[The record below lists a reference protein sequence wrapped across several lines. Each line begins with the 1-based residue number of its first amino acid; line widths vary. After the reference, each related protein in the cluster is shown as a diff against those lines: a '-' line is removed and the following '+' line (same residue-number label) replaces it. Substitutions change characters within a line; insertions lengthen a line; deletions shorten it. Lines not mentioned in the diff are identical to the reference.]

1 MMPLEVSN
9 HHFLL
14 LLRFESGHWQ
24 LGDVGRIYCR
34 NGKTLL
40 GGDRQIGFP
49 PKTEANHELEKWK
62 EKQKGKIKI
71 ETQTNKETTCSFI
84 SDGIFGFRFDFCT
97 NTTGGQHDRHC
108 SIDYDWQFWHDE
120 NAKRKEMEKGWKMK
134 KISRR
139 GRAVEKVGELKR
151 KRTRKIETMTTRPW
165 ANNASSNNNIQFQFP
180 PGVVVF

>member
-24 LGDVGRIYCR
+24 LGDAGRIYCR

-71 ETQTNKETTCSFI
+71 ETQTNKQINKPALLFLMESLG
-84 SDGIFGFRFDFCT
+84 SDSIFAQT
-97 NTTGGQHDRHC
+97 QL
-108 SIDYDWQFWHDE
+108 
-120 NAKRKEMEKGWKMK
+120 
-134 KISRR
+134 
-139 GRAVEKVGELKR
+139 V
-151 KRTRKIETMTTRPW
+151 
-165 ANNASSNNNIQFQFP
+165 ASMIAIAA
-180 PGVVVF
+180 